1 MCLVLVAWNIH
12 PRYPLVIAANRDE
25 DHARP
30 AAPAGWWA
38 DAPDVLGG
46 RDLVGGGSWLS
57 IRRNGRYALVLN
69 QPARPPAP
77 ERSASRG
84 HLVREWVTADDV
96 LAQGYLQ
103 RVREREAGY
112 AGFTLVVGSAA
123 GPRGPEGFVAPAGPA
138 GARWRFAEGITA
150 LSNSAR
156 EEPLP
161 KALWLE
167 RQAQALFADDAVD
180 PLQLFDVLGRRDP
193 VVPTPEAERIGRL
206 RATPFLVGHRYGT
219 RASTV
224 VAVDT
229 SGRCRFVERRFRAQ
243 GEPDGETA
251 VEFDL
256 EG

>member
-1 MCLVLVAWNIH
+1 MCLVLVAWNVH

-30 AAPAGWWA
+30 AAPAGWWE

-57 IRRNGRYALVLN
+57 VRRDGRYALVLN
-69 QPARPPAP
+69 QPARPPALAG
-77 ERSASRG
+77 SASRG
-84 HLVREWVTADDV
+84 HLVREWVMADAV
-96 LAQGYLQ
+96 AAPGYLQ
-103 RVREREAGY
+103 RVGERAAGY
-112 AGFTLVVGSAA
+112 AGFTLVVGSAI
-123 GPRGPEGFVAPAGPA
+123 GSGGPEGFVTPAGPT
-138 GARWRFAEGITA
+138 GAHWRFAEGLTA

-167 RQAQALFADDAVD
+167 DQARTLLADAGD
-180 PLQLFDVLGRRDP
+180 PLQLFAVLARREP
-193 VVPTPEAERIGRL
+193 VVATPAAGPGGRL
-206 RATPFLVGHRYGT
+206 RTTPFLVGERYGT

-224 VAVDT
+224 VAVAAD
-229 SGRCRFVERRFRAQ
+229 GHCRFVERRFRAG
-243 GEPDGETA
+243 GEPGGETA